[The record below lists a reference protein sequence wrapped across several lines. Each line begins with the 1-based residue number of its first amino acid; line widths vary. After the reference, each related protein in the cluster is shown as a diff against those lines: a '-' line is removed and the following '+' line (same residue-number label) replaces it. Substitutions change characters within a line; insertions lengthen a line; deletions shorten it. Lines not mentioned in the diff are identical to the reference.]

1 MNASLTREDIQKVAM
16 LARLKLSDAELDTFT
31 NQLGQILQYV
41 DVLNEVNTDEI
52 EPMAHA
58 VDRSNV
64 FREDVARES
73 LPRDKT
79 GDILGRQLLKSGSSI
94 GANYREAL
102 RASSKK
108 HFISTVTIALREADE
123 TLY

>member
-1 MNASLTREDIQKVAM
+1 MSASLTREDIQKVAM

-31 NQLGQILQYV
+31 SQLGQVLQYV
-41 DVLNEVNTDEI
+41 DVLNVVDTDEI

-73 LPRDKT
+73 LPRDKALANAPKSDGKFFLVPQILD
-79 GDILGRQLLKSGSSI
+79 GD
-94 GANYREAL
+94 
-102 RASSKK
+102 
-108 HFISTVTIALREADE
+108 
-123 TLY
+123 